1 MDFIYFLAFWGVFLT
16 ACGIAMLVIP
26 DHSTSQDEMGAQ

>member
-16 ACGIAMLVIP
+16 ICGIIALA
-26 DHSTSQDEMGAQ
+26 TSKNNNKTQESAC

>member
-16 ACGIAMLVIP
+16 ICGIIALV
-26 DHSTSQDEMGAQ
+26 SSNRNVTQEEA

>member
-16 ACGIAMLVIP
+16 ICGIIALVASNRHVSHE
-26 DHSTSQDEMGAQ
+26 DL

>member
-16 ACGIAMLVIP
+16 ICGIVALATP
-26 DHSTSQDEMGAQ
+26 NKNQTQENAL